1 MKSTQALP
9 RPPRMLYRSLSP
21 YQVHKR
27 AISRTS
33 GYRSQHTA
41 YVTLTGTGLAI
52 GLAVCLPVLLLSTQ
66 SLRVSAIATFCLLS
80 VILGV
85 LASMLA
91 CGWKIG
97 MIEALCLVIVSGL
110 AVDPVL
116 HVASAFNQAQRAKV
130 QINPIRCAEEAVR
143 RMGPPML
150 ASAITTLASAI
161 SLSTVN

>member
-1 MKSTQALP
+1 
-9 RPPRMLYRSLSP
+9 
-21 YQVHKR
+21 
-27 AISRTS
+27 
-33 GYRSQHTA
+33 
-41 YVTLTGTGLAI
+41 
-52 GLAVCLPVLLLSTQ
+52 
-66 SLRVSAIATFCLLS
+66 
-80 VILGV
+80 
-85 LASMLA
+85 
-91 CGWKIG
+91 

-161 SLSTVN
+161 SLSTCQLTLLSKIGMFLIFSTTWSLGTSATLLPALLATFDGSASCTAPMHFKRPNFLDKMLGRRSGAIPLQSALDVERTL